1 MLADRGAAKALSA
14 VGATSLGARDGSHAL
29 RHEVKEGK
37 LAGLS
42 SVLVNESTGQV
53 ATKDGSQV
61 AVRDTRDNGLE
72 ANLVQQEL
80 GQGILEDSEPDR
92 LVGPEVR
99 VLEVLVQVGDG
110 KRELVRQ
117 DGARLASLLVFTPD
131 GLELEA
137 GVVLNLG
144 LDLLHVGLV
153 ESRSL
158 SSLGV
163 DAHVFDE
170 AGIVKGQRSKDFQRR
185 GSDTTLVGGGILV
198 KDTSSSFEAELGV
211 LGNEQVGTLNN
222 VRDGR
227 LAILDQAVDGDQVNG
242 LRTTTTRNEG
252 VGHASVAEMVS
263 VTERG
268 SVSNDLAVRKS
279 DVVVLNQDAETV
291 LGDLGDVVL
300 TDHSTL
306 LGQTEKLLLVKAV
319 GVSKDT
325 RAVNNGGPLLVTEE
339 DFVASQ
345 VTIGTTGLHLANSRG
360 VEVQLAV
367 NSLDVLAD
375 G

>member
-1 MLADRGAAKALSA
+1 MQTQCLLLADRGAAKALGA
-14 VGATSLGARDGSHAL
+14 VGTTGLLARDGSHAL

-37 LAGLS
+37 LAGFS

-61 AVRDTRDNGLE
+61 AVWDTRHNGLE

-80 GQGILEDSEPDR
+80 GQGILEDSVADG
-92 LVGPEVR
+92 LVGPEVG

-117 DGARLASLLVFTPD
+117 DGARLASLLVFAPD

-137 GVVLNLG
+137 GVVLDLG
-144 LDLLHVGLV
+144 LDLLDVGLV
-153 ESRSL
+153 EGRGL
-158 SSLGV
+158 SGLGV
-163 DAHVFDE
+163 DAHVLDE
-170 AGIVKGQRSKDFQRR
+170 AGIVKGQRSKDFQRG

-198 KDTSSSFEAELGV
+198 EDTASSLEAELGV

-222 VRDGR
+222 VRDGG

-242 LRTTTTRNEG
+242 FRTTTAGNEG
-252 VGHASVAEMVS
+252 VGHASVTEMVG
-263 VTERG
+263 VTERS
-268 SVSNDLAVRKS
+268 SVDNDLAVRKS

-300 TDHSTL
+300 ADHSTL
-306 LGQTEKLLLVKAV
+306 LGETEKLLLIKTV
-319 GVSKDT
+319 GIGKDT
-325 RAVNNGGPLLVTEE
+325 RTINNCGPLLVT
-339 DFVASQ
+339 
-345 VTIGTTGLHLANSRG
+345 
-360 VEVQLAV
+360 
-367 NSLDVLAD
+367 
-375 G
+375 